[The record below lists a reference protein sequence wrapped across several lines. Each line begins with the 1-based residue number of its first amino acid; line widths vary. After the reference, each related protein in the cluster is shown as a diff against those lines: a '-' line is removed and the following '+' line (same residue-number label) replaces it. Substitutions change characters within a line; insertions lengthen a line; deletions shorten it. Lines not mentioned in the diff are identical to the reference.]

1 MQCLDLDQLGLRDGM
16 EIVNGLS
23 QLCDRIWSQL
33 NRGPA
38 CGDIL
43 MMKPPPSVALG
54 RDEAQAS
61 SSQDASYQI
70 GDLFGQPRNGKS
82 PPSLP
87 FLGLGHPTL
96 LA

>member
-1 MQCLDLDQLGLRDGM
+1 MSLGDTKLGSRAKYLDPD
-16 EIVNGLS
+16 
-23 QLCDRIWSQL
+23 
-33 NRGPA
+33 P
-38 CGDIL
+38 GDIL

-82 PPSLP
+82 PPFRAGTSSTACLEIVI
-87 FLGLGHPTL
+87 LGNVCPP
-96 LA
+96 